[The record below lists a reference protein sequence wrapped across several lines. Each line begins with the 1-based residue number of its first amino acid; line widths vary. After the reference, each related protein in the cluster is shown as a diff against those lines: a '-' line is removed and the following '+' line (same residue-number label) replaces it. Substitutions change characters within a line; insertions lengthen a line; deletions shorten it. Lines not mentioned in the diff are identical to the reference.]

1 MPFVYNSCA
10 MSKVTIKD
18 IALRAGVSKTTVS
31 FAFNYPERISKE
43 TYKRIM
49 AIVEELGYVPNPF
62 ARSLTTKRL
71 GAIGLLLPQ
80 KIGDIFGNP
89 HMAQVISGIGEE
101 CEQKEFSLAILP
113 LVRGKI
119 VEAARKSY
127 VDGLLTIGVGPDH
140 EVVSLLKKNR
150 IPFVTIDGEE
160 SSSTINIGIDHRSAA
175 KDMMRHVLEQG
186 FRQIAILSLEPD
198 TKPRES
204 GHFSI
209 VVQRRLE
216 GFQSALEA
224 FGLSLNDPRV
234 CVQNCKGSI
243 DGGYES
249 ARYLLS
255 RESHPTAIVAMSDIV
270 AIGALLAAR
279 ELGLWVPEDVA
290 VAGFDDIPESL
301 ISTPRLTTI
310 HQPAREKG
318 IEAARMVMHLLD
330 GAGGSHIRLPY
341 RLIVRESTQL
351 S

>member
-1 MPFVYNSCA
+1 
-10 MSKVTIKD
+10 MSKVTIRD

-31 FAFNYPERISKE
+31 FALNYPERISKD

-80 KIGDIFGNP
+80 RIGDIFGNP
-89 HMAQVISGIGEE
+89 HLAQVISGIGEE

-140 EVVSLLKKNR
+140 EVISLLKKNH

-175 KDMMRHVLEQG
+175 KDIMRHVLEQG

-216 GFQSALEA
+216 GFQQALEEY
-224 FGLSLNDPRV
+224 GLALDNPKV
-234 CVQNCKGSI
+234 YVQPCKGSI
-243 DGGYES
+243 DAGYES
-249 ARYLLS
+249 SLSLLLGDT
-255 RESHPTAIVAMSDIV
+255 RPTAIVAMSDIV
-270 AIGALLAAR
+270 AIGALLAAK
-279 ELGLWVPEDVA
+279 ELGLQVPKDVA
-290 VAGFDDIPESL
+290 VAGFDDIPECI

-318 IEAARMVMHLLD
+318 IEAARMVMHMLD
-330 GAGGSHIRLPY
+330 GANGSHIRLPY
-341 RLIVRESTQL
+341 RLIERESTRM

>member
-1 MPFVYNSCA
+1 MPFVYNLRA
-10 MSKVTIKD
+10 MSKVTIRD

-31 FAFNYPERISKE
+31 FALNYPERISKE

-80 KIGDIFGNP
+80 RIGAIFGNP

-140 EVVSLLKKNR
+140 EVVSLLKKNH

-175 KDMMRHVLEQG
+175 KDIMRHVLEQG

-209 VVQRRLE
+209 VVQQRLE
-216 GFQSALEA
+216 GFQQALEEY
-224 FGLSLNDPRV
+224 GLALDDPKV
-234 CVQNCKGSI
+234 YVQPCKGSI
-243 DGGYES
+243 DAGYES
-249 ARYLLS
+249 ARSLLLGDT
-255 RESHPTAIVAMSDIV
+255 RPTRSWRCPI
-270 AIGALLAAR
+270 L
-279 ELGLWVPEDVA
+279 
-290 VAGFDDIPESL
+290 
-301 ISTPRLTTI
+301 
-310 HQPAREKG
+310 
-318 IEAARMVMHLLD
+318 
-330 GAGGSHIRLPY
+330 
-341 RLIVRESTQL
+341 
-351 S
+351 

>member
-1 MPFVYNSCA
+1 
-10 MSKVTIKD
+10 MSKVTIRD

-31 FAFNYPERISKE
+31 FALNYPERISKE
-43 TYKRIM
+43 TYKKIM

-71 GAIGLLLPQ
+71 GAVGLLLPQ
-80 KIGDIFGNP
+80 RIGDIFANS

-140 EVVSLLKKNR
+140 EVVSLLKKNH

-160 SSSTINIGIDHRSAA
+160 SASTINIGIDDRSAA
-175 KDMMRHVLEQG
+175 KDVMVHVLEQG
-186 FRQIAILSLEPD
+186 FRRIAVLSLEPD

-204 GHFSI
+204 NHFSI

-216 GFQSALEA
+216 GFRLALEEY
-224 FGLSLNDPRV
+224 GLALDDPRV
-234 CVQNCKGSI
+234 YVQSCKGSI
-243 DGGYES
+243 DAGYES
-249 ARYLLS
+249 ARSLLL
-255 RESHPTAIVAMSDIV
+255 RGTRPTAIVAMSDIV
-270 AIGALLAAR
+270 AIGVLLAAKD
-279 ELGLWVPEDVA
+279 LGFKVPEEVA
-290 VAGFDDIPESL
+290 VAGFDDIPESV
-301 ISTPRLTTI
+301 ITAPRLTTI

-318 IEAARMVMHLLD
+318 IEAARMVMRMLD
-330 GAGGSHIRLPY
+330 GAAGNHIRLPY
-341 RLIVRESTQL
+341 KLIVRESTRL
-351 S
+351 P

>member
-1 MPFVYNSCA
+1 MPFVYNSYA
-10 MSKVTIKD
+10 MSKVTIRD

-31 FAFNYPERISKE
+31 FALNYPERISKE

-62 ARSLTTKRL
+62 ARTLTTKRL

-80 KIGDIFGNP
+80 KIGDIFANS

-127 VDGLLTIGVGPDH
+127 VDGLVTIGVGPDH
-140 EVVSLLKKNR
+140 EVVSLLKKNH

-160 SSSTINIGIDHRSAA
+160 STSTINIGIDDSGAA
-175 KDMMRHVLEQG
+175 KDLMLHVLEQG
-186 FRQIAILSLEPD
+186 FRRIAILSLEPD

-204 GHFSI
+204 GHFSL
-209 VVQRRLE
+209 VVQRRLD
-216 GFQSALEA
+216 GFQRALGEY
-224 FGLSLNDPRV
+224 GLTLNDSQV
-234 CVQNCKGSI
+234 CVQPCKGSI
-243 DGGYES
+243 DAGYES
-249 ARYLLS
+249 ARSLLL
-255 RESHPTAIVAMSDIV
+255 RETRPTAIVAMSDIV
-270 AIGALLAAR
+270 AIGVLLAAK
-279 ELGLWVPEDVA
+279 ELGLRVPQDVA
-290 VAGFDDIPESL
+290 VAGFDDIPESI

-318 IEAARMVMHLLD
+318 MEAARMVMRMLD

-341 RLIVRESTQL
+341 QLIVRESTRL
-351 S
+351 P

>member
-1 MPFVYNSCA
+1 MPFVYNLCA
-10 MSKVTIKD
+10 MSKVTIRD

-31 FAFNYPERISKE
+31 FALNYPERISKD

-80 KIGDIFGNP
+80 RIGAIFGNP

-140 EVVSLLKKNR
+140 EVVSLLKKNH

-175 KDMMRHVLEQG
+175 KDIMRHVLEQG

-209 VVQRRLE
+209 VVQQRLE
-216 GFQSALEA
+216 GFQQALEEY
-224 FGLSLNDPRV
+224 GLALDNPKV
-234 CVQNCKGSI
+234 YMQPCKGSI
-243 DGGYES
+243 DAGYES
-249 ARYLLS
+249 ARSLLLGDT
-255 RESHPTAIVAMSDIV
+255 RPTAIVAMSDIV
-270 AIGALLAAR
+270 AIGALLAAK
-279 ELGLWVPEDVA
+279 ELGLQVPKDVA
-290 VAGFDDIPESL
+290 VAGFDDIPECI

-318 IEAARMVMHLLD
+318 IEAARMVMHMLD
-330 GAGGSHIRLPY
+330 GANGSHIRLPY
-341 RLIVRESTQL
+341 RLIERESTRM

>member
-1 MPFVYNSCA
+1 
-10 MSKVTIKD
+10 
-18 IALRAGVSKTTVS
+18 
-31 FAFNYPERISKE
+31 
-43 TYKRIM
+43 M

-80 KIGDIFGNP
+80 RIGAIFGNP

-140 EVVSLLKKNR
+140 EVVSLLKKNH

-175 KDMMRHVLEQG
+175 KDIMRHVLEQG

-209 VVQRRLE
+209 VVQQRLE
-216 GFQSALEA
+216 GFQQALEEY
-224 FGLSLNDPRV
+224 GLALDNPKV
-234 CVQNCKGSI
+234 YMQPCKGSI
-243 DGGYES
+243 DAGYES
-249 ARYLLS
+249 ARSLLLGDT
-255 RESHPTAIVAMSDIV
+255 RPTAIVAMSDIV
-270 AIGALLAAR
+270 AIGALLAAK
-279 ELGLWVPEDVA
+279 ELGLQVPKDVA
-290 VAGFDDIPESL
+290 VAGFDDIPECI

-318 IEAARMVMHLLD
+318 IEAARMVMHMLD
-330 GAGGSHIRLPY
+330 GANGSHIRLPY
-341 RLIVRESTQL
+341 RLIERESTRM

>member
-1 MPFVYNSCA
+1 
-10 MSKVTIKD
+10 MSKVTIRD

-31 FAFNYPERISKE
+31 FALNYPERISKD

-71 GAIGLLLPQ
+71 GAIGLLLTQ
-80 KIGDIFGNP
+80 RIGDIFRNP
-89 HMAQVISGIGEE
+89 HLAQVISGIGEE

-140 EVVSLLKKNR
+140 EVVSLLKKNH

-175 KDMMRHVLEQG
+175 KDIMRHVLEQG

-209 VVQRRLE
+209 VVQQRLE
-216 GFQSALEA
+216 GFQQALEEY
-224 FGLSLNDPRV
+224 GLALDNPKV
-234 CVQNCKGSI
+234 YMQPCKGSI
-243 DGGYES
+243 DAGYES
-249 ARYLLS
+249 ARSLLLGDT
-255 RESHPTAIVAMSDIV
+255 RPTAIVAMSDIV
-270 AIGALLAAR
+270 AIGALLAAK
-279 ELGLWVPEDVA
+279 ELGLQVPKDVA
-290 VAGFDDIPESL
+290 VAGFDDIPECI

-318 IEAARMVMHLLD
+318 IEAARMVMHMLD
-330 GAGGSHIRLPY
+330 GANGSHIRLPY
-341 RLIVRESTQL
+341 RLIERESTRM

>member
-1 MPFVYNSCA
+1 MSFVYNSSA
-10 MSKVTIKD
+10 MSKITIKD

-31 FAFNYPERISKE
+31 FALNYPDRISKE

-62 ARSLTTKRL
+62 ARTLTTKRL

-89 HMAQVISGIGEE
+89 HLAQVISGIGEE

-113 LVRGKI
+113 LIRGKI
-119 VEAARKSY
+119 IEAARKSY

-140 EVVSLLKKNR
+140 EVVSLLRKNH

-160 SSSTINIGIDHRSAA
+160 SASTINIGIDHKSAA
-175 KDMMRHVLEQG
+175 REIMRHVLEQG

-198 TKPRES
+198 TKPSES

-209 VVQRRLE
+209 VVQKRLE
-216 GFQSALEA
+216 GFQWALEES
-224 FGLSLNDPRV
+224 GLSLDDSRV
-234 CVQNCKGSI
+234 YMQNCKGSI

-255 RESHPTAIVAMSDIV
+255 HERRPTAIVAMSDIA
-270 AIGALLAAR
+270 AIGALLAAK
-279 ELGLWVPEDVA
+279 ELGLRVPEDVA
-290 VAGFDDIPESL
+290 VAGFDDIPESV
-301 ISTPRLTTI
+301 ISAPTLTTI

-318 IEAARMVMHLLD
+318 IEAARMVMHMLD
-330 GAGGSHIRLPY
+330 GAAGSHIRLPY
-341 RLIVRESTQL
+341 ELVVRESTRRT
-351 S
+351 